1 MTYSGGGEEL
11 SSFLTR
17 LHEDPELQ
25 QRYKSD
31 PRGTLE
37 EAGVSQDEIDAV
49 LSGDLG
55 RIKSMLGGPEQ
66 MLFMVVISPDG

>member
-1 MTYSGGGEEL
+1 MTQSGGEL

-25 QRYKSD
+25 KRYKQD

-37 EAGVSQDEIDAV
+37 QAGVSRDEIETV
-49 LSGDLG
+49 LSGDLAK
-55 RIKSMLGGPEQ
+55 IKNLLAGVEP

>member
-1 MTYSGGGEEL
+1 MTQSGGEL

-25 QRYKSD
+25 KRYKQD

-37 EAGVSQDEIDAV
+37 QAGVSKEAIDTV

-55 RIKSMLGGPEQ
+55 KIKSLLGGPEQ
-66 MLFMVVISPDG
+66 MLFMVVISPDT

>member
-1 MTYSGGGEEL
+1 MTQSGGGGEL

-25 QRYKSD
+25 KRYKQD

-37 EAGVSQDEIDAV
+37 QAGVSRDEIETV
-49 LSGDLG
+49 LSGDLAK
-55 RIKSMLGGPEQ
+55 IKNLLAGVEQ

>member
-1 MTYSGGGEEL
+1 MTQSGGEL

-37 EAGVSQDEIDAV
+37 EAGVSKDAIDTV

-55 RIKSMLGGPEQ
+55 KIKGLLRSPEQ
-66 MLFMVVISPDG
+66 MLFMVVIAPDA

>member
-1 MTYSGGGEEL
+1 MTESGGEL

-17 LHEDPELQ
+17 LHEDSELQ
-25 QRYKSD
+25 KRYKQD

-37 EAGVSQDEIDAV
+37 QAGVSRDEIDTV

-55 RIKSMLGGPEQ
+55 RLRSLLGGAEM
-66 MLFMVVISPDG
+66 MLFMVVIAPDG

>member
-1 MTYSGGGEEL
+1 MTHSGGEL

-25 QRYKSD
+25 KRYKQD

-37 EAGVSQDEIDAV
+37 QAGVSKDATDAV

-55 RIKSMLGGPEQ
+55 KIKSMLGGPEQ
-66 MLFMVVISPDG
+66 MLFMVVIAPDG

>member
-1 MTYSGGGEEL
+1 MTYSGGGEL

-25 QRYKSD
+25 KRYRRD

-37 EAGVSQDEIDAV
+37 EAGVSKDAIDTV

-55 RIKSMLGGPEQ
+55 KIKSLLGGPEQ
-66 MLFMVVISPDG
+66 MLFMVVIAPDG